1 MGLAIE
7 KTMGEKTILAL
18 KGRLDTTTTPEFEE
32 VLKEIGAETKKLI
45 LDFSEVQYVSSA
57 GLRAILKGQ
66 KLMNTKGS
74 MKLLHVND
82 SIMDI
87 FEITGFIDF
96 LTIE

>member
-18 KGRLDTTTTPEFEE
+18 KGRLDTTTTPE
-32 VLKEIGAETKKLI
+32 LKEIGAETKKLI

-66 KLMNTKGS
+66 N
-74 MKLLHVND
+74 
-82 SIMDI
+82 
-87 FEITGFIDF
+87 
-96 LTIE
+96 